1 MPRLT
6 TAVASG
12 QDPEYKKMLED
23 IDAFE
28 KKTKHI
34 TDLGPKCFVCEKG
47 VPIGKII
54 NFSNRKQ
61 FMNHMNN
68 HHKNYFE
75 DIRKT
80 ARHGAKEDSSRMS
93 IDDPSTSSIGTD
105 AVPSTSAIGTDPV
118 PSTSSIEM
126 EEDPST
132 SAIEMEEEPSTSE
145 HLMEIDDKDREAYRI
160 SELHEYDYYEQME
173 RYQAEERNQEEEEE
187 IASDFDDDNIEIPF
201 MFLNEKN
208 LEEFEA
214 EIIPYKSKH
223 EPIFLKNLFQTKYKE
238 NYQQFLLDVNC
249 WRYEENMNM
258 QTINKIVPSTINH
271 CISVLPNIETN
282 EECMEVYDNMKT
294 LSNSAYYL
302 NQFLELLP
310 TYVPPEHERWESK
323 TEFKSQLRF
332 SWVKPSK
339 ICERIFLNNKY
350 IISQL
355 VNETVCKQTNKFDK
369 LKYFEHLNFSI
380 ERRNEM
386 MGKLQLEFGF
396 DDFSITNP
404 IGVKNVN
411 HMYMALYL
419 SSPTIPL
426 QYRLKKNDIFVLML
440 INRLEMK
447 RAGYELNDV
456 LKPLI
461 EDLKNI
467 MKNGIVKEYIDDT
480 DQRKKMVFKICV
492 SAVCG
497 DNKGI
502 YELLGFHTSFTR
514 NTFICRICGAK
525 AIKKELRQCRN
536 PIDFQGDFYQNAL
549 IKDMAKTKTTDK
561 DYGLKAECIFAGLPN
576 LTISNIAPL
585 DCMHDFD
592 EGICENIIFAI
603 IKLNKIEV
611 NNIERAIKKIQYHED
626 RVKITGSHR
635 GNLSTFKIRGTA
647 ASKFEFFCRFD
658 EILINLKVSLVP
670 DAYKLYT
677 NAKEFAQL
685 CHSFELNAGDIQRLK
700 TCAEI
705 IVDLYSSVPDL
716 NITPKFH
723 NILHYWQ
730 DAEKFGSIYRNS
742 SYKYE
747 RVHQSNKRSI
757 ASSKNTINPSLSM
770 INYSQRKRAIH
781 LFKENFFEI
790 DFYENLQ

>member
-1 MPRLT
+1 MKRLP
-6 TAVASG
+6 TAVASAR
-12 QDPEYKKMLED
+12 DPDYKKMLED

-34 TDLGPKCFVCEKG
+34 TDVGPKCFVCEKG
-47 VPIGKII
+47 VPVGRIRFFA
-54 NFSNRKQ
+54 NQRQ
-61 FMNHMNN
+61 FYKHMYQY
-68 HHKNYFE
+68 HFNYFE
-75 DIRKT
+75 
-80 ARHGAKEDSSRMS
+80 HGAKPDSSRVI
-93 IDDPSTSSIGTD
+93 ID
-105 AVPSTSAIGTDPV
+105 
-118 PSTSSIEM
+118 E
-126 EEDPST
+126 PST
-132 SAIEMEEEPSTSE
+132 SAIEMDEEPSTSE
-145 HLMEIDDKDREAYRI
+145 HLMEIDDKDRE
-160 SELHEYDYYEQME
+160 LHEYDYYEQME
-173 RYQAEERNQEEEEE
+173 RYQAEKRKQEEEEE
-187 IASDFDDDNIEIPF
+187 EEKIASDVDDDNIEIPF

-214 EIIPYKSKH
+214 EIRPNKSKH
-223 EPIFLKNLFQTKYKE
+223 EPIFLKNLFRTKYKE
-238 NYQQFLLDVNC
+238 NYKQFLLDVNC

-258 QTINKIVPSTINH
+258 QTINRIVPSTINH
-271 CISVLPNIETN
+271 CLSAVPNIETN
-282 EECMEVYDNMKT
+282 KECKEVYDNMKT
-294 LSNSAYYL
+294 LSNSPYYL

-323 TEFKSQLRF
+323 TEFKSELRF

-355 VNETVCKQTNKFDK
+355 VKESVCKQANKFEE
-369 LKYFEHLNFSI
+369 LKYSEHLNCSI

-502 YELLGFHTSFTR
+502 YELLGFQTSFTR

-525 AIKKELRQCRN
+525 AFKQELRQCKN
-536 PIDFQGDFYQNAL
+536 PIDFQGVLYQNAL
-549 IKDMAKTKTTDK
+549 IRDMAKTKTSDK
-561 DYGLKAECIFAGLPN
+561 EYGLKAECIFAGLPN

-611 NNIERAIKKIQYHED
+611 NNIERAIKKIQYNED

-658 EILINLKVSLVP
+658 EILINLKIPLVP
-670 DAYKLYT
+670 DTIAYKLYT

-705 IVDLYSSVPDL
+705 IVDLYLSVSDDL

-730 DAEKFGSIYRNS
+730 DAAKFGSIYRNS

-747 RVHQSNKRSI
+747 RVHQNLM
-757 ASSKNTINPSLSM
+757 SL
-770 INYSQRKRAIH
+770 R
-781 LFKENFFEI
+781 ENCHVQVNI
-790 DFYENLQ
+790 DGPFQ